1 MFDFRYHVVSLA
13 AVFLALVLGI
23 LVGVAISDPELDRRI
38 DNAALR
44 EQVGRLQDDLDS
56 AERRSERGQAAED
69 YVERTYEAVLR
80 DRLAGK
86 KVAVLFVGG
95 ADDGVEEAVEEV
107 VDRAGGTLVRERAI
121 QVPVAD
127 GIEQQLDPAESSP
140 TNAGRALG
148 REFVVG
154 GETPTWDA
162 LEGQLVLQQ
171 SGSLTDEVDAVV
183 VARTAEPQGGDT
195 ARFLRGVYEGLEGAV
210 PAVGVEETG
219 ADPSLRPR
227 PGRVR
232 RLLDREQRRDA
243 RRAARARAAPRR
255 RAAGAPLRR
264 RRARR
269 RPAAGGAGHCP
280 ARLVSPSP
288 SSWRRATRRAGS
300 ATPCG
305 RCGSSSP
312 APR

>member
-44 EQVGRLQDDLDS
+44 EQVGRLQDDLES
-56 AERRSERGQAAED
+56 SERRSERGQAAED
-69 YVERTYEAVLR
+69 YVERTYDAILR

-95 ADDGVEEAVEEV
+95 ANDGIEGAVEEV

-127 GIEQQLDPAESSP
+127 GIERQVDPQESNP
-140 TNAGRALG
+140 TDVGRALG
-148 REFVVG
+148 REFVLG
-154 GETPTWDA
+154 GDTPTWDA

-171 SGSLTDEVDAVV
+171 SGSLTDDVDAVV
-183 VARTAEPQGGDT
+183 VARTADPQAGGT

-219 ADPSLRPR
+219 SDPSVVPVLRTFDDFSTVNNIDTR
-227 PGRVR
+227 VGRLALA
-232 RLLDREQRRDA
+232 LLLAGEPQGRHYGVDA
-243 RRAARARAAPRR
+243 PDGVLPTVEPVTAP
-255 RAAGAPLRR
+255 
-264 RRARR
+264 
-269 RPAAGGAGHCP
+269 PA
-280 ARLVSPSP
+280 S
-288 SSWRRATRRAGS
+288 
-300 ATPCG
+300 
-305 RCGSSSP
+305 
-312 APR
+312 

>member
-1 MFDFRYHVVSLA
+1 VFDFRYHVASLA
-13 AVFLALVLGI
+13 AVFIALVLGI

-56 AERRSERGQAAED
+56 AERRSVRGQAAED
-69 YVERTYEAVLR
+69 YVERTYDAILR

-95 ADDGVEEAVEEV
+95 ANDGIEGAVEEV

-127 GIEQQLDPAESSP
+127 GIEQQVDPPETDP
-140 TNAGRALG
+140 TDVGRALG

-171 SGSLTDEVDAVV
+171 SGSLADDVDAVV
-183 VARTAEPQGGDT
+183 VARTAEPQAGDT

-210 PAVGVEETG
+210 PAVGVEESG
-219 ADPSLRPR
+219 ADPSFVPVLRTFDDFSTVNNIETR
-227 PGRVR
+227 VGRLALA
-232 RLLDREQRRDA
+232 LLLAGEPQGGHYGVDA
-243 RRAARARAAPRR
+243 PDGVLPPVEPVTAP
-255 RAAGAPLRR
+255 
-264 RRARR
+264 
-269 RPAAGGAGHCP
+269 PA
-280 ARLVSPSP
+280 S
-288 SSWRRATRRAGS
+288 
-300 ATPCG
+300 
-305 RCGSSSP
+305 
-312 APR
+312 

>member
-44 EQVGRLQDDLDS
+44 EQVGRLQDDLES
-56 AERRSERGQAAED
+56 SERRSERGQAAED
-69 YVERTYEAVLR
+69 YVERTYDAILR

-95 ADDGVEEAVEEV
+95 ANDGIEGAVGEV

-127 GIEQQLDPAESSP
+127 GIERQVDPQESNP
-140 TNAGRALG
+140 TDVGRALG
-148 REFVVG
+148 REFVLG
-154 GETPTWDA
+154 GDTPTWDA

-171 SGSLTDEVDAVV
+171 SGSLTDDVDAVV
-183 VARTAEPQGGDT
+183 VARTADPQAGDT

-219 ADPSLRPR
+219 SDPSVVPVLRAFDDFSTVNNIDTR
-227 PGRVR
+227 VGRLALA
-232 RLLDREQRRDA
+232 LLLAGEPQGRHYGVDA
-243 RRAARARAAPRR
+243 PDGVLPPVEPVTAP
-255 RAAGAPLRR
+255 
-264 RRARR
+264 
-269 RPAAGGAGHCP
+269 PA
-280 ARLVSPSP
+280 S
-288 SSWRRATRRAGS
+288 
-300 ATPCG
+300 
-305 RCGSSSP
+305 
-312 APR
+312 

>member
-1 MFDFRYHVVSLA
+1 VFDFRYHVVSLA

-56 AERRSERGQAAED
+56 AELRSERGQAAED
-69 YVERTYEAVLR
+69 YVERTYDAVLR

-107 VDRAGGTLVRERAI
+107 VDRAGGTLVRERAL

-140 TNAGRALG
+140 TDAGRALG

-219 ADPSLRPR
+219 ADPSFVPVLRAFDDFSTVNNVETR
-227 PGRVR
+227 VGRLALA
-232 RLLDREQRRDA
+232 LLLAGEPQGRHYGVDA
-243 RRAARARAAPRR
+243 PDGVLPPVEPVAAP
-255 RAAGAPLRR
+255 
-264 RRARR
+264 
-269 RPAAGGAGHCP
+269 PA
-280 ARLVSPSP
+280 S
-288 SSWRRATRRAGS
+288 
-300 ATPCG
+300 
-305 RCGSSSP
+305 
-312 APR
+312 